1 MRRFAALFFHILV
14 GYLLGKCFV
23 HFGQEKDRCENH
35 KFKGSLDKKTTQ
47 HIVYKALSNR
57 KLSELPEV
65 TCEKIE
71 FPL

>member
-35 KFKGSLDKKTTQ
+35 KFKGGLECKPKDT
-47 HIVYKALSNR
+47 
-57 KLSELPEV
+57 
-65 TCEKIE
+65 
-71 FPL
+71 

>member
-23 HFGQEKDRCENH
+23 HFGKEKDRCENH
-35 KFKGSLDKKTTQ
+35 KFKGGVHRVHK
-47 HIVYKALSNR
+47 VLSNR

-65 TCEKIE
+65 T
-71 FPL
+71 